1 MVSSHYY
8 LPAAIKEVNRI
19 KFAHMDT
26 AQMEINQS
34 SHVGRKS
41 NQVVSRCL
49 EGVRNTIIE
58 KVKDLEICDILRD
71 FKWNS
76 IDHNFYTF
84 DLISESKRRTSS
96 K

>member
-19 KFAHMDT
+19 KFAYMDA

-49 EGVRNTIIE
+49 EGVR
-58 KVKDLEICDILRD
+58 
-71 FKWNS
+71 S
-76 IDHNFYTF
+76 
-84 DLISESKRRTSS
+84 
-96 K
+96 

>member
-49 EGVRNTIIE
+49 EGVRSN
-58 KVKDLEICDILRD
+58 LEICDILRD

-84 DLISESKRRTSS
+84 DLISESK
-96 K
+96 KKNKL